1 MFARIQTCTNRQLFF
16 FCNKE
21 LPVSVLHISLGFDI
35 YLGVVAFILGACMG
49 SFLNCMAWRIANNE
63 SIFRG
68 RSHCDECGKTLQV
81 RDLFPLVSYLI
92 NKGKCR
98 FCGAKLSAGHLV
110 AELLTGAVFVL
121 VLFTYDL
128 TWQTLEMLLL
138 CCILL
143 VAAFTDIKNYTI
155 PNGCIIAGIIFRIP
169 FFFLLPNGQESL
181 VDALLGGFA
190 VGGGLLLVVLVYEK
204 LRQIEAMG
212 GGDLKLLFVTGLY
225 LGWAQN
231 ILCLFLACILGIV
244 FGLVTQKRRE
254 HNENAKIFPWGPSIC
269 AAAILCMLVGS
280 NILDAYL
287 ALF

>member
-1 MFARIQTCTNRQLFF
+1 M
-16 FCNKE
+16 
-21 LPVSVLHISLGFDI
+21 SVLHISLGFDI
-35 YLGVVAFILGACMG
+35 YLGVIAFVLGACMG

-81 RDLFPLVSYLI
+81 RDLFPIVSYLI

-110 AELLTGAVFVL
+110 AELVTGAVFVL
-121 VLFTYDL
+121 VLFTYDF
-128 TWQTLEMLLL
+128 TWQALEMLLL

-155 PNGCIIAGIIFRIP
+155 PNGCIIAGIILRIP

-254 HNENAKIFPWGPSIC
+254 HNENAKIFPWGPSIS
-269 AAAILCMLVGS
+269 AAAILCVLVGS
-280 NILDAYL
+280 NVIAAYL
-287 ALF
+287 TLF